1 MSNQISSKTEK
12 VKKVHCNFK
21 KVTDSKQLIISE
33 AIKWFEAMISKIT
46 FLVQSGKYEFF
57 ELILQCY
64 ILETLSLSQFQVDW
78 NKSNCS
84 ENLPNS
90 KIYFFLLV
98 LAAVA
103 PLSVNIIASA
113 STTTVPIS
121 SASCHPSRNPLF
133 RKKQVTPV
141 IFLSEGDGSR
151 SFLAANSARI
161 SRFRWPYP
169 AATVKKRH
177 RRASTNHFS
186 RRSEGIHSPNSSSS
200 IQVVVTG
207 LGDHNPGK
215 RLAIGR

>member
-1 MSNQISSKTEK
+1 
-12 VKKVHCNFK
+12 
-21 KVTDSKQLIISE
+21 
-33 AIKWFEAMISKIT
+33 MISKIT

-84 ENLPNS
+84 ENLCRIQLLNP

-113 STTTVPIS
+113 STTSVTIS

-133 RKKQVTPV
+133 RKKQVTPA
-141 IFLSEGDGSR
+141 IFLSEVHGS
-151 SFLAANSARI
+151 
-161 SRFRWPYP
+161 
-169 AATVKKRH
+169 
-177 RRASTNHFS
+177 STNY
-186 RRSEGIHSPNSSSS
+186 R
-200 IQVVVTG
+200 Q
-207 LGDHNPGK
+207 K
-215 RLAIGR
+215 

>member
-1 MSNQISSKTEK
+1 MSNQISSKKEK

-21 KVTDSKQLIISE
+21 KVTDSKQLIKSE

-103 PLSVNIIASA
+103 PVSVNIIASA
-113 STTTVPIS
+113 STTTVTIS

-141 IFLSEGDGSR
+141 IFLSEGDG
-151 SFLAANSARI
+151 I
-161 SRFRWPYP
+161 S
-169 AATVKKRH
+169 
-177 RRASTNHFS
+177 
-186 RRSEGIHSPNSSSS
+186 
-200 IQVVVTG
+200 
-207 LGDHNPGK
+207 L
-215 RLAIGR
+215 

>member
-57 ELILQCY
+57 EVILQCY
-64 ILETLSLSQFQVDW
+64 ILETLVYLNFK
-78 NKSNCS
+78 N
-84 ENLPNS
+84 P

-103 PLSVNIIASA
+103 PLSVNIISSA
-113 STTTVPIS
+113 STTSVTIS
-121 SASCHPSRNPLF
+121 SASCRPSRNPLF

-141 IFLSEGDGSR
+141 IFLSEGDGTRVQWLIFPRHIPEYQSSR
-151 SFLAANSARI
+151 VRVSHFPIHLPEYQSSRVTDFRFSAGFEKKGQVGFTPQ
-161 SRFRWPYP
+161 SAWLSDTEG
-169 AATVKKRH
+169 ATC
-177 RRASTNHFS
+177 
-186 RRSEGIHSPNSSSS
+186 
-200 IQVVVTG
+200 
-207 LGDHNPGK
+207 L
-215 RLAIGR
+215 